1 MLIQVVN
8 LWCKWRRYSRQLLA
22 ARPRWSPPRARAAA
36 HASYETTL
44 HTHTDLCI
52 FCKTTHIDTTNEN
65 PWCVCILSNC
75 CSSFFI
81 IKYNYVL
88 SVMYG
93 GFVHKIK
100 YCIIEYSI
108 YLRRKSWSYYGNF
121 GKNIAL
127 KIKYAFKPI
136 VLRCWNKLK

>member
-1 MLIQVVN
+1 MAA
-8 LWCKWRRYSRQLLA
+8 LLA
-22 ARPRWSPPRARAAA
+22 AATGGAPSLVATARTRRRPRLVWNNLT
-36 HASYETTL
+36 HSYRFN
-44 HTHTDLCI
+44 I

-75 CSSFFI
+75 CSLFFI

-93 GFVHKIK
+93 GFVYKIK

-108 YLRRKSWSYYGNF
+108 YLRRKSWSYYGIF